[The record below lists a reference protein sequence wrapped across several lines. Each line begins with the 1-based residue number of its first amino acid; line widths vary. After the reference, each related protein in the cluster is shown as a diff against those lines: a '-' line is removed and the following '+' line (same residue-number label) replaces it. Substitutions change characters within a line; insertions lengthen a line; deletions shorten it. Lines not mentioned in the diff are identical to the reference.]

1 MIPLHVAALF
11 ASYAAFFGAVV
22 TGVAFLL
29 QERRIKRKDPAVL
42 RAGAVPLE
50 LLDRTNLVCV
60 VAGFLLFSFGMLEGN
75 WLSRKEWGAYF
86 TGDPRELF
94 SLVTWAFYG
103 WVLWL
108 RLTVGLRG
116 RRVIFLSVMSF
127 LLVVF
132 TFHLISHGYRG
143 TGS

>member
-11 ASYAAFFGAVV
+11 ASYLAFFGAVV

-29 QERRIKRKDPAVL
+29 QERRIKRKDPGVL

-60 VAGFLLFSFGMLEGN
+60 VAGFLLFSFGMLQGN
-75 WLSRKEWGAYF
+75 WIARKEWGAYF

-94 SLVTWAFYG
+94 SVITWAFYG

-143 TGS
+143 PGS

>member
-11 ASYAAFFGAVV
+11 ASYAAFFAAVV
-22 TGVAFLL
+22 TGVAFLV
-29 QERRIKRKDPAVL
+29 QERRIKRKDPSVL
-42 RAGAVPLE
+42 RAGTVPLE
-50 LLDRTNLVCV
+50 LLDRANLVFV
-60 VAGFLLFSFGMLEGN
+60 VAGFLLFSFGMLQGN
-75 WLSRKEWGAYF
+75 WLARKEWGAYF
-86 TGDPRELF
+86 TGDLRERF
-94 SLVTWAFYG
+94 SLVIWAFYG

>member
-42 RAGAVPLE
+42 RGGGVPLE